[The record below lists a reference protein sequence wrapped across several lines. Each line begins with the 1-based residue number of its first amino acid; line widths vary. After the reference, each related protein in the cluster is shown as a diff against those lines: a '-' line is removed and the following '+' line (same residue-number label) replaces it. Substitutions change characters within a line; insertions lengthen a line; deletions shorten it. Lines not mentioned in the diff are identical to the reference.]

1 VNRPSRVAAAGSP
14 ASVRRSGDTGA
25 LTGPIRKRPGHDI
38 ERDGERAR
46 QRRHV
51 HPAARSG
58 GAHAEAGEQRSA
70 ETEPEQQHVD
80 DLRRMLLGR
89 ADPQPGDLERGTAGA
104 SAW

>member
-1 VNRPSRVAAAGSP
+1 M
-14 ASVRRSGDTGA
+14 
-25 LTGPIRKRPGHDI
+25 
-38 ERDGERAR
+38 
-46 QRRHV
+46 

-89 ADPQPGDLERGTAGA
+89 ADPQPGDLERVVERGQRRSAGRPEVLLRAGRDRRVPELVLRVANCTSAGTAGA